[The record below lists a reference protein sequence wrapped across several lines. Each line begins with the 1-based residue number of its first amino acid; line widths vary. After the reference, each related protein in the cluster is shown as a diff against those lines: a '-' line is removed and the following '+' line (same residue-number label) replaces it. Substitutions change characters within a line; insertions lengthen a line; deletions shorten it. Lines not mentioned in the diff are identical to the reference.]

1 MKKQTQF
8 DAHAANGSIPSPEG
22 FTLTDTQPGVM
33 VPVWKKPDEETGE
46 YTSKYRYLEGRPHQ
60 IRFDAK
66 EGHFTVEGKE
76 ILGPSLTFQPL
87 AWRIFEDNILELGH
101 KKWAELFYADERH
114 RICAVMFHGYSV
126 ENLLKLRESLFYD
139 EKSLTQVSLTAT
151 AERKENTKISP
162 KAVYY
167 IAEFGYV
174 EGDQEAVAEGAAF
187 ARDHFV
193 YRDETFT
200 PNAVVKFQHGYR
212 VPRLEAD
219 DATELKLAA

>member
-1 MKKQTQF
+1 MKKQPQF
-8 DAHAANGSIPSPEG
+8 ATPIAEGSTPAPAG
-22 FTLTDTQPGVM
+22 YAPTDTQPGVM

-46 YTSKYRYLEGRPHQ
+46 FVSTYRYLEGRPRQ

-76 ILGPSLTFQPL
+76 ILGPTLTFQPL
-87 AWRIFEDNILELGH
+87 AWRIFEDDILSLGR

-114 RICAVMFHGYSV
+114 RVCAVLFHGFSV

-139 EKSLTQVSLTAT
+139 EKSLTQVRLTAT
-151 AERKENTKISP
+151 AERKENTKTTP

-187 ARDHFV
+187 VRDQFV
-193 YRDETFT
+193 YREETFT

-212 VPRLEAD
+212 LPRPEAGE
-219 DATELKLAA
+219 ASELKLAA

>member
-1 MKKQTQF
+1 MKKQPQF
-8 DAHAANGSIPSPEG
+8 AAPTAEGSTPAPAG
-22 FTLTDTQPGVM
+22 YALTDTQPGVM

-46 YTSKYRYLEGRPHQ
+46 YISKYRYLEGRPRQ

-66 EGHFTVEGKE
+66 EGHFTVEGKQ

-114 RICAVMFHGYSV
+114 RVCAVLFHGFSV

-139 EKSLTQVSLTAT
+139 EKSLHQVRLTAT
-151 AERKENTKISP
+151 AERKENTKITP
-162 KAVYY
+162 KAVYF

-187 ARDHFV
+187 ARDQFV
-193 YRDETFT
+193 YREETFT
-200 PNAVVKFQHGYR
+200 ENAVVEFQHGYR

-219 DATELKLAA
+219 EATGLKRAA

>member
-8 DAHAANGSIPSPEG
+8 AAQVAKDFTPSPEG
-22 FTLTDTQPGVM
+22 FALTDTQPGVM

-87 AWRIFEDNILELGH
+87 AWRIFEDDILNYGR
-101 KKWAELFYADERH
+101 KKWAELFFADERH
-114 RICAVMFHGYSV
+114 RICAVLFHGFSV
-126 ENLLKLRESLFYD
+126 ENLLNLRESLFYN
-139 EKSLTQVSLTAT
+139 EKSLTQVCLTAT

-187 ARDHFV
+187 TLDNFV

-212 VPRLEAD
+212 VPRLQADEA
-219 DATELKLAA
+219 TGLKLAA

>member
-1 MKKQTQF
+1 MKKQSQF
-8 DAHAANGSIPSPEG
+8 AAQVAEGSTPAPTG
-22 FTLTDTQPGVM
+22 FAPTDTQPGVM

-46 YTSKYRYLEGRPHQ
+46 YTSKFRYLEGRPRQ

-87 AWRIFEDNILELGH
+87 AWRIFEDNILELGR

-114 RICAVMFHGYSV
+114 RICAVLFHGFSV

-139 EKSLTQVSLTAT
+139 EKSLSEVRLTAT
-151 AERKENTKISP
+151 AERKENTKITP
-162 KAVYY
+162 KAVYH

-174 EGDQEAVAEGAAF
+174 EGDQEAGAEGAAF
-187 ARDHFV
+187 ARDNFV
-193 YRDETFT
+193 YRDETYT
-200 PNAVVKFQHGYR
+200 ENATVKFQHGYR
-212 VPRLEAD
+212 VPHREAD
-219 DATELKLAA
+219 EATALKLAA